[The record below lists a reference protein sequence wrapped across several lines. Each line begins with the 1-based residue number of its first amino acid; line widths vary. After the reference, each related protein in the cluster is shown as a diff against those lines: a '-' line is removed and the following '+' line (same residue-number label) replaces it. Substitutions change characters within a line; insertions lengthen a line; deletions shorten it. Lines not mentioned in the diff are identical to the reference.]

1 MSSLTAKNN
10 PGHALRYEVVRN
22 ALYEKN
28 RGERSYFARVHA
40 EVKSLRELAET
51 MVREGS
57 KYKATEIFAIL
68 QDFTDLTI
76 RLLQEGYAIN
86 VGSLVRFRP
95 SIRGKFTSEEDVFTR
110 GVHQIVVTSATGSVL
125 RNIAANTVV
134 ERVNK
139 SDTLPKLAAIHNTT
153 TGRLNTLCHTK
164 LLTVLGKRLTWDI
177 DNPNEGFFATL
188 GNDSR
193 RCEVLHVNKLK
204 TNVLI
209 KVPQDFQ
216 VGDQFSISFH
226 TQLTE
231 TDPHLNIPYPAPL
244 TYEA

>member
-110 GVHQIVVTSATGSVL
+110 GVHQIVVTSAKIGCYS
-125 RNIAANTVV
+125 
-134 ERVNK
+134 
-139 SDTLPKLAAIHNTT
+139 
-153 TGRLNTLCHTK
+153 
-164 LLTVLGKRLTWDI
+164 
-177 DNPNEGFFATL
+177 
-188 GNDSR
+188 
-193 RCEVLHVNKLK
+193 
-204 TNVLI
+204 
-209 KVPQDFQ
+209 
-216 VGDQFSISFH
+216 
-226 TQLTE
+226 
-231 TDPHLNIPYPAPL
+231 
-244 TYEA
+244 

>member
-1 MSSLTAKNN
+1 MSSLNAKNN
-10 PGHALRYEVVRN
+10 PCYALRYEIVRN
-22 ALYEKN
+22 ALHKKN
-28 RGERSYFARVHA
+28 FGETTYFARVHA
-40 EVKSLRELAET
+40 EVKSLRELTET

-57 KYKATEIFAIL
+57 KYKASEIFAIL
-68 QDFTDLTI
+68 QDFTNLTI

-110 GVHQIVVTSATGSVL
+110 GIHRIVVASATGSVL
-125 RNIAANTVV
+125 RNVAADALV

-139 SDTLPKLAAIHNTT
+139 SDTLPKLSTIHNAT
-153 TGRLNTLCHTK
+153 TGRMNTLSHTK

-177 DNPNEGFFATL
+177 DDPNEGFFATL

-193 RCEVLHVNKLK
+193 RCEVLHANKQK

-209 KVPQDFQ
+209 KVPQDLQ
-216 VGDQFSISFH
+216 VGDQISITFR

-231 TDPHLNIPYPAPL
+231 TDPHLNIPYPTLL
-244 TYEA
+244 TYEE